1 MTYGTRR
8 ALVSAAISA
17 FAPLVLAGS
26 ADAQPYRVEQLAP
39 AHAPVVHLAHDVN
52 DNGVVALF
60 RQFTPTGESDTWT
73 ISDGLHPLT
82 SDRRFALAYFINNA
96 GQVAGEGCP
105 NVCPNPPGAIAI
117 WSPDIGVSFTPL
129 WQVQAL
135 NASGT
140 VLGRVPSGES
150 AIVRP
155 GEAAQVIPGLVFGA
169 DMNDLEQVVG
179 HTVSGNV
186 VVWTA
191 AGGAVPVPRLPQH
204 AGTQWS
210 YEAVQI
216 NNAGQ
221 VVGKFSGPDLQK
233 GLFAWTPSTGTVLI
247 PPPAGLPHP
256 FVEFVGIDLNDHG
269 HLVVSIPGCCGL
281 PDVPVPYLFKNGGWT
296 NLRTLVPP
304 DTEMVLGRTAAINNN
319 GWIVGQ
325 GFLGN
330 DDDFP
335 GAPYLLIPQPV
346 AVDITANGQ
355 DGPLVLAPNEALQ
368 IDLKFEANE
377 IGTLPAAEIYLG
389 AATATG
395 VVWFHPTTGFSLT
408 PAPMYQG
415 PLPSFGPVPLLQ
427 VANAGSLGPGPLA
440 WFMIVDH
447 DTNGVVNAHYFDLVV
462 TSVSSSAGGAPH

>member
-1 MTYGTRR
+1 MTTRH
-8 ALVSAAISA
+8 APLLVAISV

-39 AHAPVVHLAHDVN
+39 AQAPVINIAHDVN
-52 DNGVVALF
+52 DNGVVALI
-60 RQFTPTGESDTWT
+60 RKVAPTAWRSDTWT
-73 ISDGLHPLT
+73 TTDGLQPLT
-82 SDRRFALAYFINNA
+82 SDPRFALAYYINNA

-105 NVCPNPPGAIAI
+105 NVCPNPPSAIAI
-117 WSPDIGVSFTPL
+117 WSPATGVSFTPL
-129 WQVQAL
+129 WQVRAI

-140 VLGRVPSGES
+140 VLGSLPSGEP

-155 GEAAQVIPGLVFGA
+155 GEAARVIPGVVFGA

-179 HTVSGNV
+179 HTASGDV
-186 VVWTA
+186 FVWTV

-204 AGTQWS
+204 AGTEWS
-210 YEAVQI
+210 YNAEQI

-221 VVGKFSGPDLQK
+221 VVGKFGGPNFQK

-247 PPPAGLPHP
+247 PFPAGLPP
-256 FVEFVGIDLNDHG
+256 VFEVDGIDLNDHG
-269 HLVVSIPGCCGL
+269 HLVASFAGCCQ
-281 PDVPVPYLFKNGGWT
+281 DVPVPYLFKNGGWT
-296 NLRTLVPP
+296 NLRTLVPA

-346 AVDITANGQ
+346 GVDITANGQ

-408 PAPMYQG
+408 PTPMYQG
-415 PLPSFGPVPLLQ
+415 PLTSFGPVPLLQ
-427 VANAGSLGPGPLA
+427 VANAESLGPGPVA

-447 DTNGVVNAHYFDLVV
+447 DTNGAVNAHYFDLVV
-462 TSVSSSAGGAPH
+462 TSLSSSAGGAPH